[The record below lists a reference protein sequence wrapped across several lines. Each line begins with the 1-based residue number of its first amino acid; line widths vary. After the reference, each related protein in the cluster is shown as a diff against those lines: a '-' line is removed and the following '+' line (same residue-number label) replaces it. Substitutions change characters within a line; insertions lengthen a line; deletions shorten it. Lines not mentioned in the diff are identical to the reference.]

1 MSKARLI
8 YLLVIASV
16 FAFYLAS
23 VVRLPVVSHL
33 AGFAGGDSGFSG
45 GDS

>member
-23 VVRLPVVSHL
+23 VLRTPVSHV
-33 AGFAGGDSGFSG
+33 AGFASGDSGFAS

>member
-16 FAFYLAS
+16 LAFYLAS
-23 VVRLPVVSHL
+23 VVRLPIMHV
-33 AGFAGGDSGFSG
+33 AGFSSGDSGFATG
-45 GDS
+45 NG

>member
-23 VVRLPVVSHL
+23 VVRLPSHL

>member
-16 FAFYLAS
+16 FAFYLALL
-23 VVRLPVVSHL
+23 RLPIGHV
-33 AGFAGGDSGFSG
+33 AGFASGAESLNR
-45 GDS
+45 

>member
-1 MSKARLI
+1 MTKARLI
-8 YLLVIASV
+8 YLVVIASL

-23 VVRLPVVSHL
+23 YVKFPATHHVG
-33 AGFAGGDSGFSG
+33 GFSTGDSGFSS

>member
-23 VVRLPVVSHL
+23 VLRVPAVSHV
-33 AGFAGGDSGFSG
+33 AGFSPGDSGFAS

>member
-23 VVRLPVVSHL
+23 YVRLPMHW
-33 AGFAGGDSGFSG
+33 AGFSDGDS
-45 GDS
+45 

>member
-23 VVRLPVVSHL
+23 YLRIPSHV
-33 AGFAGGDSGFSG
+33 AGFASGDSGFATG
-45 GDS
+45 NG

>member
-23 VVRLPVVSHL
+23 YVRLPICHL
-33 AGFAGGDSGFSG
+33 AGFASGDSGFAS

>member
-1 MSKARLI
+1 MTKARLI

-23 VVRLPVVSHL
+23 YCRFPISHV
-33 AGFAGGDSGFSG
+33 AGFATGDSGFAN
-45 GDS
+45 GDG

>member
-1 MSKARLI
+1 MTKARLI
-8 YLLVIASV
+8 YLVVIASL

-23 VVRLPVVSHL
+23 YVRLPVHAHV
-33 AGFAGGDSGFSG
+33 AGFSTGDSGFSS

>member
-16 FAFYLAS
+16 FAFSLAS
-23 VVRLPVVSHL
+23 VVRVPIWCHV
-33 AGFAGGDSGFSG
+33 AGFAPGDSGFASG
-45 GDS
+45 SD